1 MRCFVTGATGFVGG
15 HVARLLLDARHEV
28 VVLARD
34 RGRADGLAAR
44 GAVICHGDVTDKA
57 SMREAMRGADA
68 VLHIAAWYKVGA
80 RDHSRAREINVAGTR
95 NVLELMQELHV
106 PRGVYTST
114 VGVNS
119 DTGGRVVDESYR
131 HHGPWLSFYER
142 TKWEAHFEVAEPMMA
157 AGLPLVVVMP
167 SLVYGPG
174 DTGPPHDFLMDF
186 LLRRLLVLPQRTA
199 FAWGYVEDIA
209 RGHILALEKGRPG
222 ETYILAGPVHTMEQA
237 VTELVRLTGLPARAL
252 RPGPRTVRALAAAM
266 DLVGKVAPLPPLYAG
281 ETLRSI
287 AGTSFTAT
295 SAKAGRELG
304 FTARGLAA
312 GFRDTLLHELPLLGR
327 KDLVARVA
335 AVPAA
340 EVSV

>member
-1 MRCFVTGATGFVGG
+1 MRCFVTGATGFVGS
-15 HVARLLLDARHEV
+15 HVAGLLLDAGHEV

-34 RGRADGLAAR
+34 PERAGALATR
-44 GAVICHGDVTDKA
+44 GAAVCRGDVTDKA
-57 SMREAMRGADA
+57 SLRDAMRGADA

-80 RDHSRAREINVAGTR
+80 RDRSMAREINVVGTR
-95 NVLELMQELHV
+95 NVLELMRELRI

-119 DTGGRVVDESYR
+119 DTGGRIVDESHR
-131 HHGPWLSFYER
+131 FRGPWLSYYER
-142 TKWEAHFEVAEPMMA
+142 TKWEAQYEVAEPMMA
-157 AGLPLVVVMP
+157 AGLPLVLVMP

-186 LLRRLLVLPQRTA
+186 LHQRLLVLPRRTT

-209 RGHILALEKGRPG
+209 RGHILALERGRPG
-222 ETYILAGPVHTMEQA
+222 ETYILAGPVHSMEQA
-237 VTELVRLTGLPARAL
+237 VDLLVRLTGLTARAL

-266 DLVGKVAPLPPLYAG
+266 NLVGKVAQLPPLYSG

-295 SAKAGRELG
+295 SAKAERELG
-304 FTARGLAA
+304 FTPRGLAA
-312 GFRDTLLHELPLLGR
+312 GFRDTLLHELPRLGR
-327 KDLVARVA
+327 ADLVARVA
-335 AVPAA
+335 AASPV
-340 EVSV
+340 EVST

>member
-1 MRCFVTGATGFVGG
+1 
-15 HVARLLLDARHEV
+15 
-28 VVLARD
+28 
-34 RGRADGLAAR
+34 
-44 GAVICHGDVTDKA
+44 
-57 SMREAMRGADA
+57 
-68 VLHIAAWYKVGA
+68 
-80 RDHSRAREINVAGTR
+80 
-95 NVLELMQELHV
+95 
-106 PRGVYTST
+106 
-114 VGVNS
+114 
-119 DTGGRVVDESYR
+119 
-131 HHGPWLSFYER
+131 
-142 TKWEAHFEVAEPMMA
+142 
-157 AGLPLVVVMP
+157 
-167 SLVYGPG
+167 
-174 DTGPPHDFLMDF
+174 MDF
-186 LLRRLLVLPQRTA
+186 LHRRLLVLPQRTA

-237 VTELVRLTGLPARAL
+237 VTELVRLTGLPTRAL

-266 DLVGKVAPLPPLYAG
+266 DLVGKVAPLPSLYAG

-295 SAKAGRELG
+295 SAKAARELG

-340 EVSV
+340 EVSA